1 MLLMDA
7 CTKPKGRDGGGDER
21 GGGEE
26 TWPAFAP
33 HIILPEGWE
42 EWIWVEVGGWGEGS
56 LEAGGGPWGAPGTA
70 SPGPV
75 FGVSSSWLTLVTAP
89 DREGGQTARR
99 P

>member
-33 HIILPEGWE
+33 HITLPEGWE
-42 EWIWVEVGGWGEGS
+42 EWIWVEVGGWGEGQ
-56 LEAGGGPWGAPGTA
+56 LRGGWGAVGSTWNGQPWSSIRCQLLLADLGNST
-70 SPGPV
+70 GP
-75 FGVSSSWLTLVTAP
+75 
-89 DREGGQTARR
+89 
-99 P
+99 

>member
-1 MLLMDA
+1 M
-7 CTKPKGRDGGGDER
+7 
-21 GGGEE
+21 GGETRE
-26 TWPAFAP
+26 EAERRPGRRLHRRSPFQKGGKNGF
-33 HIILPEGWE
+33 GWRWE
-42 EWIWVEVGGWGEGS
+42 AGERGS